1 MRRSITTYLV
11 SISRANASPIPS
23 NPSSSPT
30 LGFQPKSRRKAL
42 SSTSR
47 SAKRRRATAPLP
59 SRVAPPTV
67 RARGT
72 LTRGRARPA
81 RSSPQQPLQI
91 PLRPRPRHQH
101 GPHDHRLDQP
111 VRTCRQNRSLGLA
124 LAVGNLGPQHCSA
137 RALAQGLDRADVDQ
151 PAHAGPYHRRDQR
164 LGAKMPWLRTVCN
177 CRTQYGAHPS
187 KSVCPL

>member
-1 MRRSITTYLV
+1 MRGSITTYLV
-11 SISRANASPIPS
+11 SISRANASPILR

-30 LGFQPKSRRKAL
+30 LGFQPKSRRKSP
-42 SSTSR
+42 SSTYR
-47 SAKRRRATAPLP
+47 SSKGRRATAPLP
-59 SRVAPPTV
+59 SRVAPPTA

-91 PLRPRPRHQH
+91 PLRPRPRHQN

-124 LAVGNLGPQHCSA
+124 LAVGILGPAVILGLQCSFA
-137 RALAQGLDRADVDQ
+137 RALSQGLDRADVDQ
-151 PAHAGPYHRRDQR
+151 PAHPGRAHGRDQG
-164 LGAKMPWLRTVCN
+164 LGRASAWAR
-177 CRTQYGAHPS
+177 R
-187 KSVCPL
+187 